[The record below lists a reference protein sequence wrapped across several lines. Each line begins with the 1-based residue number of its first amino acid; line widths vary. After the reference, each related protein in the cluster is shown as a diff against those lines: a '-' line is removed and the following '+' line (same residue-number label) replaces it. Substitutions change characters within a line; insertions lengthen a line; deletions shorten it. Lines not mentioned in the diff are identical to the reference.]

1 MKQHTYKDVVKIT
14 VAVIVAALLQLR
26 VHAVTYYT
34 PAQQGANTFGKD
46 QFDIDYVLGRIEV
59 DNQTPQNWTDFQTIT
74 LDWGGTNG
82 LHTVQALRFSN
93 TSRSSNIYIDHY
105 QQAFYKGETYDIREY
120 VWVNKGYG
128 EILTNLGAVNASCQE
143 LDNYVCREF
152 HFYKAGTLKSS
163 NPIEVEFKGIVQLT
177 DCDVDEGYTINNLHG
192 VYLHNETCLER
203 KDSNTFKGTYEPDD
217 IDDSH
222 KTIWAEIYGNAQR
235 PLILKYWGAT
245 YHGQELNFQGTSYSG
260 QLVYHPNGA
269 PGSDTKQIISLG
281 YDTTVAG
288 NMFNYPGYQFLG
300 WNQRADGTGTSYTVG
315 ETYAFKSNTDLYAQW
330 YELKYTIH
338 YDLNDSDNTIGNAG
352 TATGPGDQI
361 KKWGQTVKIANEPL
375 WVRHKFL
382 GWNTERNGSGDW
394 YECGQSYSDNNDLT
408 LYAIWVII
416 YKLEVDPQDG
426 LWQNQSLV
434 ETFWLEN
441 SKEKIIPDA
450 KRTGYNFKGWRI
462 NT

>member
-1 MKQHTYKDVVKIT
+1 MLTINVGAYT
-14 VAVIVAALLQLR
+14 
-26 VHAVTYYT
+26 TYT
-34 PAQQGANTFGKD
+34 PQQQGAYTFGKD
-46 QFDIDYVLGRIEV
+46 QFGLEYALGYVNIR
-59 DNQTPQNWTDFQTIT
+59 NTTPQPTGNFDVRENYAWY
-74 LDWGGTNG
+74 LPGTTY
-82 LHTVQALRFSN
+82 HFSN
-93 TSRSSNIYIDHY
+93 TYKDYNKYLDHY
-105 QQAFYKGETYDIREY
+105 SQAYYKNEVYDVREY
-120 VWVNKGYG
+120 VWVNKQTGIIHAG
-128 EILTNLGAVNASCQE
+128 TGANAARCTSAIY
-143 LDNYVCREF
+143 DNCVYREF
-152 HFYKAGTLKSS
+152 HFYKQGTLATS
-163 NPIEVEFKGIVQLT
+163 NPVEVQFKGIMQFT
-177 DCDVDEGYTINNLHG
+177 DLDTGEGYTVNNVHRAFLAEG
-192 VYLHNETCLER
+192 TQII
-203 KDSNTFKGTYEPDD
+203 KTGTNTWKGTYEGNEDYPQTVWVECSGSSQNPLT
-217 IDDSH
+217 IQYWAYWAHSSH
-222 KTIWAEIYGNAQR
+222 VNWGGISISGN
-235 PLILKYWGAT
+235 IT
-245 YHGQELNFQGTSYSG
+245 
-260 QLVYHPNGA
+260 YHPNGA
-269 PGSDTKQIISLG
+269 SGNDTKQIISLG

-330 YELKYTIH
+330 LELKYTIH

-394 YECGQSYSDNNDLT
+394 YECGQNYDENEDLT
-408 LYAIWVII
+408 LYAVWVII

-450 KRTGYNFKGWRI
+450 QRIGYNFKGWKI

>member
-1 MKQHTYKDVVKIT
+1 MLTINVGAYT
-14 VAVIVAALLQLR
+14 
-26 VHAVTYYT
+26 TYT
-34 PAQQGANTFGKD
+34 PQQQGAYTFGKD
-46 QFDIDYVLGRIEV
+46 QFDLEYALGYINIR
-59 DNQTPQNWTDFQTIT
+59 NTTPQPTGNFDVRENYAWY
-74 LDWGGTNG
+74 LPGTTY
-82 LHTVQALRFSN
+82 HFSN
-93 TSRSSNIYIDHY
+93 TYKDYNKYLDHY
-105 QQAFYKGETYDIREY
+105 SQAYYKNEVYDIREY
-120 VWVNKGYG
+120 VWVNKQTGIIHAG
-128 EILTNLGAVNASCQE
+128 TGANAARCTSAIY
-143 LDNYVCREF
+143 DNCVYREF
-152 HFYKAGTLKSS
+152 HFYKQGTLATS
-163 NPIEVEFKGIVQLT
+163 NPVEVQFKGIMQFT
-177 DCDVDEGYTINNLHG
+177 DLDTGEGYTVNNVHRAFLAEG
-192 VYLHNETCLER
+192 TQII
-203 KDSNTFKGTYEPDD
+203 KTGTNTWKGTYEGNEDYPQTVWVECSGSSQNPLT
-217 IDDSH
+217 IQYWAYWAHSSH
-222 KTIWAEIYGNAQR
+222 VNWGGISISGN
-235 PLILKYWGAT
+235 IT
-245 YHGQELNFQGTSYSG
+245 
-260 QLVYHPNGA
+260 YHPNGA
-269 PGSDTKQIISLG
+269 SGNDTKQIISLG

-408 LYAIWVII
+408 LYAVWVII

-426 LWQNQSLV
+426 MWQNQSLV

-450 KRTGYNFKGWRI
+450 KRTGYNFKGWKI